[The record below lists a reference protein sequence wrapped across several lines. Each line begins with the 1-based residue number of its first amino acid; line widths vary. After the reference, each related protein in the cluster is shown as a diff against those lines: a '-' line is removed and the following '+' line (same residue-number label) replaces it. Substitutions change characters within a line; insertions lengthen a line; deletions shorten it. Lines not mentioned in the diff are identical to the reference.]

1 MWQVVAGDFNP
12 AASICRIVAASLSFY
27 TASSMGNI
35 RNVTFLFVM
44 MVFTPL
50 ASAVDAT
57 NPRLEKLYAGFIA
70 PCCWSRNLTEHNSQ
84 IAAEMR
90 GRIDQMVQAG
100 RSDDEIKSVFVAKYG
115 KRSSGPARGHSRSVA
130 VLDARGCGGSGI
142 DRYLFLPQECGAT
155 ICRRTGRARIR
166 SNNSQCDRR

>member
-35 RNVTFLFVM
+35 RNVTFLFVV

-115 KRSSGPARGHSRSVA
+115 KRSSGPARGHS
-130 VLDARGCGGSGI
+130 
-142 DRYLFLPQECGAT
+142 QECG
-155 ICRRTGRARIR
+155 CFGRPWLWRQPGLIAVCFSSRVAVR
-166 SNNSQCDRR
+166 QFAAGQAELQ